1 MSFRVFLKN
10 LYCLIFSLAAGSAP
24 AHADIISGR
33 VVANT
38 DGNTLT
44 LLDATNRRHKVRLAG
59 IDAPELA
66 QDFGQKA
73 RTNLSALAFNRQ
85 AVADCREFDRYQ
97 RELCLVTVSG
107 KDIGLEQVR
116 NGMAWLYPKFSVDQ
130 TPQARAD
137 YEQAEFQAKIRRF
150 GLWNSKN
157 PTPPW
162 VWRHGLPEE

>member
-1 MSFRVFLKN
+1 MLKS
-10 LYCLIFSLAAGSAP
+10 LYCLILSLAVVSA
-24 AHADIISGR
+24 AARAAVISGR
-33 VVANT
+33 VVAIT
-38 DGNTLT
+38 DGNTLM
-44 LLDATNRRHKVRLAG
+44 LLDVTNMRHKIRLAG

-85 AVADCREFDRYQ
+85 AVADCREYDRYQ
-97 RELCLVTVSG
+97 RELCIVTVNG

-130 TPQARAD
+130 TPQARAN

-157 PTPPW
+157 PMPPW
-162 VWRHGLPEE
+162 DWRHGLPEE